1 MYKCVKDLAGFVS
14 PGLKPGDS
22 TTHSGLSPSTSINP
36 IKKKSLLVIGMPTEQ
51 PDPGSPLPMPAKLHS
66 LSSLGQRKVVTK
78 ESCVHNKCGSWQSDT
93 SAVVLNTKL

>member
-36 IKKKSLLVIGMPTEQ
+36 IKKNP
-51 PDPGSPLPMPAKLHS
+51 P
-66 LSSLGQRKVVTK
+66 
-78 ESCVHNKCGSWQSDT
+78 
-93 SAVVLNTKL
+93 